1 VTFTF
6 FLLCFTRFL
15 ELWCVLL
22 MLVAGV
28 RMSPNPLGDM
38 IGNVVTQCSD
48 HNTDCYLV
56 DDGAVIVH
64 SDADDKIV
72 KVRGSQ

>member
-1 VTFTF
+1 
-6 FLLCFTRFL
+6 
-15 ELWCVLL
+15 
-22 MLVAGV
+22 
-28 RMSPNPLGDM
+28 MSPNPLGDM